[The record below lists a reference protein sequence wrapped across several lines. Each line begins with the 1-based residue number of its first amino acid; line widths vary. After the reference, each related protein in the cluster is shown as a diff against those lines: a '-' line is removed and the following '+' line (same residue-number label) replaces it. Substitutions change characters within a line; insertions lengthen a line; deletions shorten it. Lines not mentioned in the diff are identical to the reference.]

1 MDDLVTTCDEVTDSY
16 DKEIKTVPTNFNEK
30 NITCKTKFLY
40 FTHLFVNYHFI
51 IDSYQYMLLSD

>member
-16 DKEIKTVPTNFNEK
+16 DEEIKTVPTNFNEK
-30 NITCKTKFLY
+30 NITGKTKFLY

>member
-16 DKEIKTVPTNFNEK
+16 DEEIKTVPTNFNEK

>member
-16 DKEIKTVPTNFNEK
+16 DEEIKTVPTNFNEK
-30 NITCKTKFLY
+30 NITCKTKLLY

>member
-1 MDDLVTTCDEVTDSY
+1 MDDLVITCDEVTDSY
-16 DKEIKTVPTNFNEK
+16 DEEIKTVPTNFNEK

-40 FTHLFVNYHFI
+40 FTYLFINYHFI

>member
-16 DKEIKTVPTNFNEK
+16 DEEIKTVPTNFNEK

-51 IDSYQYMLLSD
+51 IDSYRYMLLSD